1 MLKQALE
8 YIVGLGEAKKHE
20 IGEFTYSD
28 KPLHLVTEPT
38 AETIVVHS
46 LDGIIEFIMNGHG
59 FQFPVIVHVQS
70 PTKVRVIGEPTS
82 NREWNEYIRA
92 EALLPTIPFGRFLD
106 IEEFNIL
113 LQSCFVPNDDRAAV
127 LKVVGNIKEEDVRT
141 TGDNG
146 VSQVVTA
153 KTGVATVE
161 DVLVPNPVML
171 KPYRSFVEI
180 EQPESGFVLRLK
192 NGPAAALFEADGGEW
207 KLTAMARI
215 KEYLQDALNPLIE
228 QEDVSIIG

>member
-20 IGEFTYSD
+20 INGFTYSD
-28 KPLHLVTEPT
+28 KELHLVTEPT

-46 LDGIIEFIMNGHG
+46 LDGIIEFIMNSHG

-70 PTKVRVIGEPTS
+70 PTIVRVIGELTS

-92 EALLPTIPFGRFLD
+92 EALLPSIPFGRFLD

-113 LQSCFVPNDDRAAV
+113 LQSCFVENEGRSKV
-127 LKVVGNIKEEDVRT
+127 LRVVGNIKEEDVRT

-161 DVLVPNPVML
+161 DVLVPNPVNL

-215 KEYLQDALNPLIE
+215 KKYLHDNLNPLIE
-228 QEDVSIIG
+228 NDDVTIIG